1 RASSPAILDHSFLPS
16 KCVVPSCY
24 LLATRGFTNSQTYT
38 LQYAYPNPGESPQ
51 DRGCEVYVMEPQ
63 KPMMFTRTPEIRE
76 VAPTVSPTVV
86 NVYYRQ
92 GCTVLKQGAGTII
105 DPSGII
111 VTVAHLMPSQEATE
125 DLKKIE
131 VSVTLESSCKD
142 INLEGTV
149 LHADPVNDVAILK
162 IKPSTSL
169 QAATLGKSR
178 ELCLGDV
185 VFSAGLYNR
194 CYNDGLPRF
203 KVEEGRYIGDQGGML
218 GKLLRVTCSIIEGDE
233 GGPLFNRKKE
243 FVGIMSG
250 KESSS
255 SCGAIPSDVVLEVL
269 KDFMKQEGVRARTGQ
284 IQDRRETL
292 RR

>member
-1 RASSPAILDHSFLPS
+1 MQNPLRVLRGTIARASSPALLEHSFLPS

-38 LQYAYPNPGESPQ
+38 LQHAYPDPGESPQ
-51 DRGCEVYVMEPQ
+51 DRGCEVLVIEPQ
-63 KPMMFTRTPEIRE
+63 KPMIFTRTPEIRE

-111 VTVAHLMPSQEATE
+111 VTVAHLMPSREATE

-131 VSVTLESSCKD
+131 
-142 INLEGTV
+142 
-149 LHADPVNDVAILK
+149 
-162 IKPSTSL
+162 IKTSASL

-194 CYNDGLPRF
+194 FYDDGLPRF

-243 FVGIMSG
+243 VVGIMSG

-255 SCGAIPSDVVLEVL
+255 SCGANQVTS
-269 KDFMKQEGVRARTGQ
+269 F
-284 IQDRRETL
+284 
-292 RR
+292 